1 MQGEGGTIAF
11 PMNFIGMGKT
21 AGYVRQRDIDETRHQ
36 KLIISMAQSS
46 DYISRA
52 DVVNLL
58 HVKESKAYGLLKALV
73 DQGALAPVNK
83 ERYAKYRLIR

>member
-1 MQGEGGTIAF
+1 M
-11 PMNFIGMGKT
+11 
-21 AGYVRQRDIDETRHQ
+21 RQRDIDETRHQ

-73 DQGALAPVNK
+73 DQGEALFEKNPS
-83 ERYAKYRLIR
+83 RCLFL

>member
-1 MQGEGGTIAF
+1 
-11 PMNFIGMGKT
+11 
-21 AGYVRQRDIDETRHQ
+21 
-36 KLIISMAQSS
+36 MARNS

-73 DQGALAPVNK
+73 EQGVLEPVNK
-83 ERYAKYRLIR
+83 GRYAKYRFVK